1 MSEKP
6 KKSDIKAEEMEPETI
21 EEGFKLLEEILKRL
35 SDEGISLED
44 SFREYEKGMKLIK
57 SVSEKIDRVEKKVR
71 ILNGEEEDDIQ

>member
-6 KKSDIKAEEMEPETI
+6 KKSDIKTNEPEPETI
-21 EEGFKLLEEILKRL
+21 EEGFKLLEETLKRL

-44 SFREYEKGMKLIK
+44 SFREYEQGMKLIK

-71 ILNGEEEDDIQ
+71 VLNGEDADGV